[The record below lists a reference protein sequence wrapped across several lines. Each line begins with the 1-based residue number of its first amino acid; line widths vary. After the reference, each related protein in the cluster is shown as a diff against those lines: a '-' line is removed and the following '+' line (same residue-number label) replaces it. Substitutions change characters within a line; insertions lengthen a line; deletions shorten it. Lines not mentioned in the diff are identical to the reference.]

1 MARVTIED
9 CLEHMD
15 DRFRIVLAAARRAK
29 QLQMGSQALV
39 ESGNDKSTV
48 VALRE
53 IAAGHVEP
61 APVENMDEL

>member
-15 DRFRIVLAAARRAK
+15 DRFRIVLAAAKRAK
-29 QLQMGSQALV
+29 QLQMGSQAYV

-53 IAAGHVEP
+53 IAAGHVES
-61 APVENMDEL
+61 APVEDIDEL